1 MQLKNHGLL
10 NFDRNRIMSLED
22 NAILLVQLAEGNQ
35 KAFEKLYYNYRAQI
49 FGRILKQVR
58 SVEFAQDIV
67 QDVFVKV
74 WQNRAQIDVSK
85 NFKSYLYTIAQST
98 VYDYFRKIAS
108 DQVKSEQLMILS
120 KGKCAND
127 IEAEVSYKEMEKY
140 LNDILDII
148 PERCREVYVLCK
160 LEGRSYDEV
169 SKLLNIS
176 TATINNHIVKAT
188 GIIKSHWNWNYC
200 CFIMMLFAEYHPIF
214 LI

>member
-1 MQLKNHGLL
+1 M
-10 NFDRNRIMSLED
+10 
-22 NAILLVQLAEGNQ
+22 
-35 KAFEKLYYNYRAQI
+35 
-49 FGRILKQVR
+49 
-58 SVEFAQDIV
+58 EFAQDIT

-140 LNDILDII
+140 LNDILILFPNDVGKYMYSVSSKV
-148 PERCREVYVLCK
+148 EAMMRCP
-160 LEGRSYDEV
+160 
-169 SKLLNIS
+169 N
-176 TATINNHIVKAT
+176 
-188 GIIKSHWNWNYC
+188 
-200 CFIMMLFAEYHPIF
+200 F
-214 LI
+214 

>member
-1 MQLKNHGLL
+1 
-10 NFDRNRIMSLED
+10 MSLED
-22 NAILLVQLAEGNQ
+22 NAILLLQLAKGNQ
-35 KAFEKLYYNYRAQI
+35 KAFETLYYAYRTQI

-108 DQVKSEQLMILS
+108 DQAKSEQLMILS
-120 KGKCAND
+120 KGICAND
-127 IEAEVSYKEMEKY
+127 IEEEVSYKEMEKY

-188 GIIKSHWNWNYC
+188 SIIKSHWNWNYC
-200 CFIMMLFAEYHPIF
+200 CFLMMLFAEYYPIF
-214 LI
+214 RS